1 MASANKTQKGLRG
14 LRKRLGLTKKCP
26 KGYILRAPYKRYF
39 TSTIKRQGYSVHRNN
54 VTYRIY
60 PKVSGVLVQAS
71 CVKDQG
77 LPGKG
82 PKSGKGISGLRK
94 GELAKFGYNVHL
106 GEASRREAL
115 KKAVKQYGALE
126 TFRKLDAVAKLTL
139 RTAPEASRIFRAD
152 RDWIQRHFPLVSLKT
167 AQKVN

>member
-1 MASANKTQKGLRG
+1 MASATKKGLRG
-14 LRKRLGLTKKCP
+14 IRKRLGLTKKCP

-39 TSTIKRQGYSVHRNN
+39 TSTVKRQGYSVHRNN

-71 CVKDQG
+71 CVKDRG

-82 PKSGKGISGLRK
+82 PTSGSGITGLRK
-94 GELAKFGYNVHL
+94 GELGKVGYNVHL
-106 GEASRREAL
+106 SEEARHEAL
-115 KKAVKQYGALE
+115 KKAVKKYGAFE

-139 RTAPEASRIFRAD
+139 RTAPEASRIFRTD
-152 RDWIQRHFPLVSLKT
+152 RDWIRRHFPLVSLKS
-167 AQKVN
+167 AQKA